1 MNATTLHYADQ
12 LTTLLR
18 SLRKRRKLTQ
28 AQLGDL
34 LGVSQARVAELEAK
48 PGVVGVGQMIK
59 VLAALGGTLQL
70 TVHDDQGAGQAP
82 ALQPADGVPLP
93 EGPAQNKSKRT
104 AFKLE
109 AAGEH
114 RVSEPKPPSTSTL
127 PRHGKTG
134 SW

>member
-1 MNATTLHYADQ
+1 MTTTTLHYADQ
-12 LTTLLR
+12 LSTLLR

-48 PGVVGVGQMIK
+48 PGVVGVAQMIK

-70 TVHDDQGAGQAP
+70 TVHDELGTAQKP
-82 ALQPADGVPLP
+82 AVLPDPADGKPKK
-93 EGPAQNKSKRT
+93 AIFKR
-104 AFKLE
+104 E
-109 AAGEH
+109 AALEH
-114 RVSEPKPPSTSTL
+114 RVSEPSSLEILASTK
-127 PRHGKTG
+127 HGKKG

>member
-70 TVHDDQGAGQAP
+70 AVHDELGATQTP
-82 ALQPADGVPLP
+82 AKQPDPVERKPRKAGFTPD
-93 EGPAQNKSKRT
+93 PAI
-104 AFKLE
+104 
-109 AAGEH
+109 EH
-114 RVSEPKPPSTSTL
+114 RVSEPNSLEMSASTK
-127 PRHGKTG
+127 HGKKG